1 MYGEPVRVEFVGQEF
16 NAPEKYIDYLTNF
29 YGDFMKLPKESERT
43 GHGDTIISF
52 EYQANK

>member
-1 MYGEPVRVEFVGQEF
+1 MYGEPVRVEFEGQEF